1 MVVKIAIIGNIT
13 GSAFD
18 IAVQYMATYVFGS
31 PLATGVYLL
40 TFLFLVLMSF
50 RIQFVIGIV
59 ILVPTTVVLAA
70 AGFVEPLVAGIHIL
84 VVLVALGLMF
94 FRGR

>member
-1 MVVKIAIIGNIT
+1 MAIIGNIT

-18 IAVQYMATYVFGS
+18 IAVQYMATYIFGS

-40 TFLFLVLMSF
+40 TFLLLVLMSF

-59 ILVPTTVVLAA
+59 MLVPTSVVLAA
-70 AGFVEPLVAGIHIL
+70 AGYVEPLVAGIH
-84 VVLVALGLMF
+84 VLIVFVALGLMF